1 VESGSYLTVNQFETT
16 EQLNILY
23 PIDYEFGHQLHIRTY
38 INYIQVGDYFLMPAH
53 VLILGI
59 GVFLGALF
67 IQILVWNV
75 FEILRPIK
83 ILALI
88 FIILP
93 VVVFIL
99 LIALNYVNWV
109 EVIAALLL
117 HLFLS
122 SAYIQSYPLFQ
133 EDIPSFRIVLYIRDY
148 EYRSLTTQKI
158 VNQLATDD
166 LFSNKLQNL
175 IDDGLV
181 AREGKELF
189 LTRLGHLLVWC
200 FSRYRSWLGLDIGR
214 G

>member
-1 VESGSYLTVNQFETT
+1 
-16 EQLNILY
+16 
-23 PIDYEFGHQLHIRTY
+23 
-38 INYIQVGDYFLMPAH
+38 MPVH
-53 VLILGI
+53 VVWLRIEVL
-59 GVFLGALF
+59 LGAVC

-75 FEILRPIK
+75 FRVLRPIK
-83 ILALI
+83 ILVLV

-93 VVVFIL
+93 IAVFIL
-99 LIALNYVNWV
+99 LIALNHIHWV
-109 EVIAALLL
+109 EIIAALLL
-117 HLFLS
+117 HLLLS
-122 SAYIQSYPLFQ
+122 SAYIQSYPVFQ

-166 LFSNKLQNL
+166 LFSNKLQNM

-189 LTRLGHLLVWC
+189 LTRSGHFLVWC
-200 FSRYRSWLGLDIGR
+200 FSRYRSWLGLDVGR